1 MKLRDLYFWILNE
14 LEMYKPVVYE
24 FSRLNIENN
33 VLSKRK
39 IKQLVE
45 QKMVDGW
52 DDPRLLTIN
61 GLRRR
66 GYTSSSLNSFI
77 DLISVSRSG
86 NENMVNM
93 AVLENCVRKELDECA
108 PRLMAILEP
117 VKLILVGDD
126 LPEWVLN
133 K

>member
-1 MKLRDLYFWILNE
+1 
-14 LEMYKPVVYE
+14 
-24 FSRLNIENN
+24 
-33 VLSKRK
+33 
-39 IKQLVE
+39 
-45 QKMVDGW
+45 MVDGW